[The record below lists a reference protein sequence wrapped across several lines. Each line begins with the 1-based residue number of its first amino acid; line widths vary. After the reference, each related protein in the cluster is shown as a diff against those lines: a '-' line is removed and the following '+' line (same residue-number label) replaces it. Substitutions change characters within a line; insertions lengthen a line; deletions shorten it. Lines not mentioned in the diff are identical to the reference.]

1 MDDKSK
7 EAESAAQP
15 HGQILVYAA
24 EDGRFKID
32 VRLENESVWLTQR
45 LMAELFQKDVR
56 TINHHIQSVYGE
68 GELSREATIR
78 KYRIVQTEG
87 SREVS
92 REVEY
97 YNLDMII
104 SVGYRVTS
112 AVATRFR
119 I

>member
-1 MDDKSK
+1 MGDKNK
-7 EAESAAQP
+7 EAEDAAHP

-24 EDGRFKID
+24 EDGRLKID

-56 TINHHIQSVYGE
+56 TINHHIQSIYDE

-87 SREVS
+87 SREVP
-92 REVEY
+92 RT
-97 YNLDMII
+97 I
-104 SVGYRVTS
+104 STKRS
-112 AVATRFR
+112 LPR
-119 I
+119 